1 MLHLNRP
8 IPILFP
14 CLLAAAQGQSSQTK
28 NSAESPVVAAGLPTD
43 EFGDYN
49 GSNLISWVNSSSQ
62 GFVHPSVR
70 IGREIPGDKS
80 TLLGLFVASDPS
92 TEPIEK
98 GEIIAQVPWDLM
110 IHPGNKYHRE
120 KFFSCRALKNI
131 VEELKLGEESKLAP
145 YVQYLLTQNLDGIPG
160 YWSEP
165 AQEFFSFVLDDA
177 LPPFEEKWRDEYAM
191 KWIENCGG
199 DPDIDPLE
207 KKAYFLA
214 MSRDE
219 DTLMV
224 PIYDMAN
231 HSNDAD
237 KLNTLS
243 YKPTSPGDFFQFVA
257 ARKIMPGEQIYNS
270 YNRCNYCS
278 DADFELCETFSWS
291 RTPDLFVEFGFV
303 EDFPQTWR
311 FEYAIDSS
319 DDDDDDDDD
328 DDYSQISK
336 IAFCLDK
343 NKETGQFEVYWEGD
357 DDEFGNGEDVE
368 FLMEHLVRL
377 SDLRAKK
384 QKFEEKFV
392 RHDVEGGDENALLEE
407 LDYFGETLKLGGKMT
422 LSEWDAIWRYCD
434 ALILALG
441 AAILSLVEEVS
452 LNESEYNLVLEMSK
466 LSADTVDNNHEEL

>member
-1 MLHLNRP
+1 MMLLYLS
-8 IPILFP
+8 ILFP
-14 CLLAAAQGQSSQTK
+14 CLLAAVQVQSSETK
-28 NSAESPVVAAGLPTD
+28 NSAESPIVAAGLPTD

-49 GSNLISWVNSSSQ
+49 GSDLISWVNSSPQ

-80 TLLGLFVASDPS
+80 TLLGLFVSSDPD

-110 IHPGNKYHRE
+110 IHPGNKYHHE
-120 KFFSCRALKNI
+120 TFFSCRALKNI
-131 VEELKLGEESKLAP
+131 VEELKLGDQSKLAP
-145 YVQYLLTQNLDGIPG
+145 YVRYLLTQNLDGIPG

-177 LPPFEEKWRDEYAM
+177 LPPFEEKWRHDYAM
-191 KWIENCGG
+191 KWIKNCGG

-207 KKAYFLA
+207 RKAYFLA

-257 ARKIMPGEQIYNS
+257 ARKILPGEQIYNS

-278 DADFELCETFSWS
+278 DADFELCETFSWN
-291 RTPDLFVEFGFV
+291 RTPDLFLEFGFV

-311 FEYAIDSS
+311 FEYEIDSS
-319 DDDDDDDDD
+319 DDDDDDDG
-328 DDYSQISK
+328 DDYPQISV

-343 NKETGQFEVYWEGD
+343 NKESGQLEVYWEGD
-357 DDEFGNGEDVE
+357 DDELGDGDDVE
-368 FLMEHLVRL
+368 FLMEHLVRI
-377 SDLRAKK
+377 SDLRKK
-384 QKFEEKFV
+384 KLEFEDKFV
-392 RHDVEGGDENALLEE
+392 WRNGDGKYDTALPEE
-407 LDYFGETLKLGGKMT
+407 LDYFGETLQLNGKMT
-422 LSEWDAIWRYCD
+422 TSEWDAIWQYCN

-441 AAILSLVEEVS
+441 AAILSLADEVS
-452 LNESEYNLVLEMSK
+452 LDESDYNLVLEMSNFT
-466 LSADTVDNNHEEL
+466 SDTDNSNHEEL